1 MFEQQKVHISQKDHA
16 PECLPK
22 FDRLKVSILSN
33 VILPD
38 NTILLDDNGRKRF
51 DAKYS
56 DTETFRSSCKL
67 IPHREVCG
75 DYEYGG
81 KRYIAGHPKCLK
93 EIENQKRR
101 HLEADANRR
110 SETSQLPS
118 VNWTTKKIVVS
129 EDGVPAYRKESKLFN
144 LETFMNQKQRI
155 NSEYEKR
162 NGIGTSTPGDKSY
175 YTADREPGFYAA
187 GGLVVGS
194 TIAIKKSGKPTLK
207 KNAESTSK
215 SLGVKLGLTYEEKQK
230 QLEFQ
235 HEINDVNYLTIGMI
249 DSGEAIPSWEEKTG
263 MYLVKPEDEKY

>member
-1 MFEQQKVHISQKDHA
+1 MIEDEHKKVHISQKNHA
-16 PECLPK
+16 PEYLPK
-22 FDRLKVSILSN
+22 FDRLKASILSN

-38 NTILLDDNGRKRF
+38 NTILLDDNGKKRF

-56 DTETFRSSCKL
+56 ETEAFRSSCKM
-67 IPHREVCG
+67 IPHREICG
-75 DYEYGG
+75 EYEYGG
-81 KRYIAGHPKCLK
+81 KKYIAGHPNCVK

-101 HLEADANRR
+101 YLESEATRR

-118 VNWTTKKIVVS
+118 VNWTKKKMVVS
-129 EDGVPAYRKESKLFN
+129 EDGVPAYRKESSLFN

-155 NSEYEKR
+155 HSEYERR

-175 YTADREPGFYAA
+175 YTADREPGFYAS

-194 TIAIKKSGKPTLK
+194 TIATKKSGKPTLK
-207 KNAESTSK
+207 KNAEGTSK

-235 HEINDVNYLTIGMI
+235 HEINDVNYLTV
-249 DSGEAIPSWEEKTG
+249 EFT
-263 MYLVKPEDEKY
+263 Y